1 VDARRA
7 LHRRQEVTA
16 TSARARPRLA
26 APLALGLA
34 LAAPLAACGETGGRA
49 DPAATSTA
57 PATTAPATS
66 ATTSGGSGRV
76 LVFSKTTGFRHQSIP
91 DGIGAL
97 RDIGAQ
103 LSLEVDATEDASRIA
118 DASLARYQAVVFLST
133 TGDLLDDDQKAALQ
147 RYVRAGH
154 GWLGIHAAADAE
166 YRWAWYAGLVG
177 AQFRR
182 HPAVQ
187 QATVVVD
194 PIGRTLVGPVPQRWQ
209 RTDEWYDFRT
219 NPRGKVRVLATVDE
233 TTYTG
238 GGMGADHPIAWC
250 HDYEGGRSWYTGMG
264 HTNESF
270 KEPLFLAHLSA
281 GVRYVTGQSGAGCA
295 ASG

>member
-1 VDARRA
+1 
-7 LHRRQEVTA
+7 VTA

>member
-1 VDARRA
+1 
-7 LHRRQEVTA
+7 VTA
-16 TSARARPRLA
+16 TSARPQPRLA
-26 APLALGLA
+26 APLVLGLA
-34 LAAPLAACGETGGRA
+34 LAAPLAGCGETGNPTA
-49 DPAATSTA
+49 PAAATSTA
-57 PATTAPATS
+57 PATTA
-66 ATTSGGSGRV
+66 TTSGGPGRI

-91 DGIGAL
+91 DGINAL
-97 RDIGAQ
+97 RDIGVQ
-103 LSLEVDATEDASRIA
+103 LSLKVDATEDANRIA

-133 TGDLLDDDQKAALQ
+133 TGDLFDDAQRAALQ

-177 AQFRR
+177 ALFRR

-194 PIGRTLVGPVPQRWQ
+194 PIGRTLVGPVPERWQ

-219 NPRGKVRVLATVDE
+219 NPRGKVRVLATLDE
-233 TTYTG
+233 ATYTD

-250 HDYEGGRSWYTGMG
+250 HDHEGGRSWYTGMG
-264 HTNESF
+264 HTVESF

>member
-1 VDARRA
+1 M
-7 LHRRQEVTA
+7 TA

-49 DPAATSTA
+49 EPAATSTA

>member
-1 VDARRA
+1 M
-7 LHRRQEVTA
+7 TA

-49 DPAATSTA
+49 EPAATSTA

-270 KEPLFLAHLSA
+270 KEPLFLAHLAA

>member
-1 VDARRA
+1 V
-7 LHRRQEVTA
+7 
-16 TSARARPRLA
+16 
-26 APLALGLA
+26 LGLA
-34 LAAPLAACGETGGRA
+34 LAAPLAGCGETGNPTA
-49 DPAATSTA
+49 PAAATSTA
-57 PATTAPATS
+57 PVTT
-66 ATTSGGSGRV
+66 ATTSGGPGRV

-91 DGIGAL
+91 DGINAL
-97 RDIGAQ
+97 RDIGVQ
-103 LSLEVDATEDASRIA
+103 LSLKVDATEDANRIA

-133 TGDLLDDDQKAALQ
+133 TGDLLDDAQKAALQ

-194 PIGRTLVGPVPQRWQ
+194 PIGRTLVGPVPERWQ

-219 NPRGKVRVLATVDE
+219 NPRGKVRVLATLDE
-233 TTYTG
+233 ATYTD

-250 HDYEGGRSWYTGMG
+250 HDHEGGRSWYTGMG

-270 KEPLFLAHLSA
+270 SEPLFLAHLSA

>member
-1 VDARRA
+1 M
-7 LHRRQEVTA
+7 TA

-49 DPAATSTA
+49 EPAATSTA

-281 GVRYVTGQSGAGCA
+281 GVRYVTGQSGAGCT

>member
-1 VDARRA
+1 M
-7 LHRRQEVTA
+7 TA

>member
-1 VDARRA
+1 
-7 LHRRQEVTA
+7 VTA

-34 LAAPLAACGETGGRA
+34 LAAPLAACGETGGRG
-49 DPAATSTA
+49 DPAAATSTA
-57 PATTAPATS
+57 PATTTA
-66 ATTSGGSGRV
+66 SGGPGRV

-103 LSLEVDATEDASRIA
+103 LSLEVDATEDAGRIA

-187 QATVVVD
+187 EATVVVD
-194 PIGRTLVGPVPQRWQ
+194 PIGRTLVGPVPRRWQ

-219 NPRGKVRVLATVDE
+219 NPRGQVRVLATVDE

-270 KEPLFLAHLSA
+270 SEPLFLAHLSA

-295 ASG
+295 AAG

>member
-1 VDARRA
+1 MPVGPPITAGG
-7 LHRRQEVTA
+7 EVTA

-34 LAAPLAACGETGGRA
+34 LAAPLAACGATGGRT
-49 DPAATSTA
+49 DPAAATSTATTA
-57 PATTAPATS
+57 PATTATA
-66 ATTSGGSGRV
+66 SGGPGRV

-91 DGIGAL
+91 DGISAL

-103 LSLEVDATEDASRIA
+103 LSLEVDATEDASRMN
-118 DASLARYQAVVFLST
+118 DTDLARYQTVVFLST
-133 TGDLLDDDQKAALQ
+133 TGDLFDEAQQAALQ

-154 GWLGIHAAADAE
+154 GWLGIHAASDSE

-187 QATVVVD
+187 KATVVAD
-194 PIGRTLVGPVPQRWQ
+194 PIGRTLVGPVPERWQ

-233 TTYTG
+233 ATYTG

-250 HDYEGGRSWYTGMG
+250 HDHEGGRSWYTGMG

-270 KEPLFLAHLSA
+270 SEPLFLAHLSA
-281 GVRYVTGQSGAGCA
+281 GVRYVTGQSGAGCP

>member
-1 VDARRA
+1 M
-7 LHRRQEVTA
+7 TA

-49 DPAATSTA
+49 EPAATSTA
-57 PATTAPATS
+57 PATTAPATT
-66 ATTSGGSGRV
+66 ATTSGGSSRV

-270 KEPLFLAHLSA
+270 KEPLFPAHLSA

>member
-1 VDARRA
+1 M
-7 LHRRQEVTA
+7 TA

-57 PATTAPATS
+57 PATTAPATT